1 MKRSY
6 IKRKGKR
13 HQNISPEVIAAVDER
28 AGNQCEDCHRGRPD
42 DRPFQYH
49 EPIKGMGG
57 TTVEFTKDQVRKLC
71 PICHARRHNIH
82 EV

>member
-1 MKRSY
+1 MKRSHM
-6 IKRKGKR
+6 KRRPKR

-28 AGNQCEDCHRGRPD
+28 AGGLCEDCHQGPDWRG
-42 DRPFQYH
+42 FAYH
-49 EPIKGMGG
+49 EPIKGLGG

-71 PICHARRHNIH
+71 YPCHSARHGIK